1 MVRET
6 SRVLKE
12 ARKLPPIERAELIEE
27 LLDSFK
33 MERRKKID
41 AAWAKEAESRIDA
54 YNAGMIEDI
63 PVSKVFEEIE
73 RKDLR

>member
-1 MVRET
+1 MVREI
-6 SRVLKE
+6 SKVLKQ
-12 ARKLPPIERAELIEE
+12 ARKLPPIERAELIEG

-33 MERRKKID
+33 IERRKEID

-54 YNAGMIEDI
+54 YNAGMIENI

>member
-1 MVRET
+1 MAREKT
-6 SRVLKE
+6 KVLKE
-12 ARKLPPIERAELIEE
+12 AKKLPPIERAELIEE

-33 MERRKKID
+33 MERRKEID
-41 AAWAKEAESRIDA
+41 AAWAKEAESRINA
-54 YNAGMIEDI
+54 YNAGMIEDL